1 MKHFDDRTV
10 AYLDVVLEDACRQLP
25 HGGKHSF
32 RKRVARK
39 LLSAARR
46 GNTTLSSLT
55 GIARVAAN
63 EAIRRRPASRAEG

>member
-10 AYLDVVLEDACRQLP
+10 ANLDVVSEDACGQLP

-46 GNTTLSSLT
+46 GNTNLSGLT
-55 GIARVAAN
+55 GIARLAVNGAMK
-63 EAIRRRPASRAEG
+63 RRPASGGEE

>member
-10 AYLDVVLEDACRQLP
+10 ANLDVVLEDACRQLP

-46 GNTTLSSLT
+46 GNTNLSGLT
-55 GIARVAAN
+55 GIARLAVN
-63 EAIRRRPASRAEG
+63 EAMKRRPASGGEE